1 MPRNTKKVKS
11 NDSKR
16 VTKKKQPIEKIA
28 DIQPMEVSE
37 RNLLVDAALNEIA
50 TTLEERAKQAE
61 QKEKEDKKL
70 NRCPKGH
77 RRNKTTG
84 ECEPIE
90 KKPRKLV
97 EGCNYEYKIT
107 TPVEIA
113 RGVELKKMSI
123 KELRSKLIGMLGIDD
138 PKTESVLGARLKPQ
152 FINWIVCLETKRGL
166 LKGEQEKKYEEDDE
180 EDDEEEKEKDDEEEK
195 DEEDEEEDEEEEKDE
210 DEEDEDDEEKDE
222 EDEEEED
229 DEEIFEDDVDISE
242 MDNVEL
248 NDTEKE
254 LLSKL
259 ELLPGENDTNDYN
272 KINKQNERTLYENPL
287 INDDYNFLYPSLN
300 DADFNAKIA
309 SRKEFNSIRYDGTI
323 KNIKEQAD
331 KMCDQEFSLM
341 PHQMFVKNF
350 LSFQTPYNALLLYHG
365 LGTGK
370 TCSAIGVAEEMRNYM
385 KQIGL
390 EQKIYIVA
398 SPNVQ
403 NNFRMQLF
411 DERKLMKIGDQWN
424 LQTCIG
430 NELLKEINPTSMKNI
445 PKEKIVSQ
453 MNTLINEHYRFI
465 GYGELGN
472 YIQRK
477 INFLQDDSES
487 AQQKRIQKIQKYFNN
502 HLFIVDEFHNIR
514 ISDDNKEKKKTA
526 TLLMDVIKHADNIRL
541 LLLSGTPMYNSHK
554 EIIWTTNLL
563 NMVDKRST
571 IKESEV
577 FDSQGNFVEG
587 SEDKEGGKELLQR
600 KLTGYVS
607 YVRGENPYTFPYR
620 IYPNQFEAENTLLE
634 REYPTY
640 QLNGKEIEEKIENLP
655 IYINKMD
662 AYQEKGYLAI
672 LQHLKQ
678 KTTSN
683 NDENSFPDFDN
694 MEKFGYTF
702 LQPLLESLN
711 IVYPNEDLE
720 ELSLENNSIIPE
732 NLIKSYIGKNGLS
745 EIMDHQS
752 FQKEYML
759 RYNFDYKP
767 DVLENYGRVFHPDN
781 LHKYSHKISNIAN
794 KIKQSTGMSI
804 VYSHYI
810 DGGVVPMALALE
822 EMGFTRYGSA
832 PYTKPLLATST
843 PPIQPIDSQQM
854 VPKESFDDSN
864 GQTFQ
869 QAKYVMITGDK
880 YFSPN
885 NLDDLKYV
893 TNENNKNG
901 ELVKVVLITRAAA
914 EGLDFKNIRQVHL
927 MEPWYNMNRTEQI
940 TGRGVRNLSHCK
952 LPFEERNV
960 EIYYHTTDAVQENE
974 AADMYVYRFA
984 EKKAK
989 KIGEITRILKE
1000 QSVDCLLNIGQSNFT
1015 VDKLLAITE
1024 NKDVEINISSGHTI
1038 EFQIGDKPFSNVCDY
1053 MDNCEYT
1060 CSRGIDID
1068 NTNIIDSTYNDSFI
1082 KINYNEIIKRIREL
1096 FKEDYFY
1103 TRETLFNSVNIRKK
1117 YPDEEIDFAL
1127 TRFIQNKHDY
1137 LIDKHGRRGYLI
1149 NKENVYAFQPVEM
1162 NDENVSIYERSVPIN
1177 YKRDAMKVEF
1187 PSRQPSK
1194 VQMIIE
1200 DELDQV
1206 ETFHGILNK
1215 VIANVKSAFAM
1226 KNALLTQGSHD
1237 WYKHVGNVMNLLMK
1251 NHDISESEIREYL
1264 VYHSLDTMQLKD
1276 KLVLVQSFYGKNKPE
1291 SKEEDDE
1298 TMGYIEQYFEE
1309 RIISSDND
1317 DVGILLFRTFG
1328 DSSTYIVYQQDKLNT
1343 MLWNQVEDDD
1353 LEDYKTSIIS
1363 KFIKPKSSYNKM
1375 VGFMFLSKND
1385 NIDFKMKDF
1394 SEKKN
1399 IVGIFCESKGKADII
1414 KRINSIL
1421 PSRVY
1426 TDKNIA
1432 QTIEIEEIK
1441 NSKKIVKSKPNGVF
1455 KTGLCAITEI
1465 LLRHMDKHKKDNKK
1479 WFFSKEEA
1487 IINNLIGIKS
1497 K

>member
-1 MPRNTKKVKS
+1 MNNV
-11 NDSKR
+11 
-16 VTKKKQPIEKIA
+16 
-28 DIQPMEVSE
+28 
-37 RNLLVDAALNEIA
+37 
-50 TTLEERAKQAE
+50 
-61 QKEKEDKKL
+61 KL
-70 NRCPKGH
+70 N
-77 RRNKTTG
+77 
-84 ECEPIE
+84 
-90 KKPRKLV
+90 
-97 EGCNYEYKIT
+97 
-107 TPVEIA
+107 
-113 RGVELKKMSI
+113 
-123 KELRSKLIGMLGIDD
+123 D
-138 PKTESVLGARLKPQ
+138 
-152 FINWIVCLETKRGL
+152 
-166 LKGEQEKKYEEDDE
+166 
-180 EDDEEEKEKDDEEEK
+180 KD
-195 DEEDEEEDEEEEKDE
+195 
-210 DEEDEDDEEKDE
+210 
-222 EDEEEED
+222 
-229 DEEIFEDDVDISE
+229 
-242 MDNVEL
+242 
-248 NDTEKE
+248 TQ

-259 ELLPGENDTNDYN
+259 ELLPGEVDTNDYN
-272 KINKQNERTLYENPL
+272 RINKQNERVLYENSS
-287 INDDYNFLYPSLN
+287 IEDEYNFLYPGLN
-300 DADFNAKIA
+300 DPDFNSKIA

-323 KNIKEQAD
+323 KNIKEQAEE
-331 KMCDQEFSLM
+331 MCDQAFSLM

-350 LSFQTPYNALLLYHG
+350 LSVQTPYNALLLYHG

-390 EQKIYIVA
+390 EQKIYVVA

-411 DERKLMKIGDQWN
+411 DEGKLMKIGDQWN
-424 LQTCIG
+424 LHTCIG

-477 INFLQDDSES
+477 INLVQDDSEA
-487 AQQKRIQKIQKYFNN
+487 AQEKRIQKIQKYFND
-502 HLFIVDEFHNIR
+502 HLFIIDEFHNIR

-526 TLLMDVIKHADNIRL
+526 TMLMDVIKHAENIRL
-541 LLLSGTPMYNSHK
+541 VLLSGTPMYNSYK
-554 EIIWTTNLL
+554 EIIWTVNLL

-577 FDSQGNFVEG
+577 FDSQGNFVE
-587 SEDKEGGKELLQR
+587 STEEKEGGKELLQR

-620 IYPNQFEAENTLLE
+620 IYPDKFERENTLLE
-634 REYPTY
+634 KDYPPY

-662 AYQEKGYLAI
+662 AYQEKGYLTI
-672 LQHLKQ
+672 LKHLKQ
-678 KTTSN
+678 KTASN
-683 NDENSFPDFDN
+683 TEDNSFPDFEN

-702 LQPLLESLN
+702 LQQLLESLN
-711 IVYPNEDLE
+711 IVYPSEELE
-720 ELSLENNSIIPE
+720 ELSLENNLIVPDTM
-732 NLIKSYIGKNGLS
+732 IKSFIGKNGLS
-745 EIMDHQS
+745 EIMNHQS
-752 FQKEYML
+752 IQKEYML

-767 DVLENYGRVFHPDN
+767 DILEKYGRIFHPGN
-781 LHKYSHKISNIAN
+781 LSKYSHKISNIAN
-794 KIKQSTGMSI
+794 KIKNSKGIII

-822 EMGFTRYGSA
+822 EMGFTRYGTA
-832 PYTKPLLATST
+832 PYTKPLLATAV
-843 PPIQPIDSQQM
+843 PPIQPVDSIQM
-854 VPKESFDDSN
+854 VEKGTFDDSN
-864 GQTFQ
+864 GQTFK

-880 YFSPN
+880 HFSPN

-901 ELVKVVLITRAAA
+901 ELVKVILITRAAA
-914 EGLDFKNIRQVHL
+914 EGLDFKNVRQVHL
-927 MEPWYNMNRTEQI
+927 MEPWYNMNRPEQI
-940 TGRGVRNLSHCK
+940 TGRAVRNLSHCK

-960 EIYYHTTDAVQENE
+960 EIYYHTTDAVDEKE

-1024 NKDVEINISSGHTI
+1024 NKDVKVNISSGHTI
-1038 EFQIGDKPFSNVCDY
+1038 EFEIGDKPFSNVCDY

-1068 NTNIIDSTYNDSFI
+1068 NINIIDSTYNDGFI
-1082 KINYNEIIKRIREL
+1082 KMNYNEIIKRIREL
-1096 FKEDYFY
+1096 FKEEFFY
-1103 TRETLFNSVNIRKK
+1103 KRDTLFNSVNIRKK

-1137 LIDKHGRRGYLI
+1137 LIDKYGRRGYLV
-1149 NKENVYAFQPVEM
+1149 NKEDVYAFQPVEM
-1162 NDENVSIYERSVPIN
+1162 NDENASIHERSVPIN
-1177 YKRDAMKVEF
+1177 YKRDGMRVEF
-1187 PSRQPSK
+1187 PTKQPSK
-1194 VQMIIE
+1194 VKMIIE
-1200 DELDQV
+1200 DELEQV
-1206 ETFHGILNK
+1206 ETFHTISNQ
-1215 VIANVKSAFAM
+1215 VVANVKSSFSM
-1226 KNALLTQGSHD
+1226 KNSLLIQGSHD
-1237 WYKHVGNVMNLLMK
+1237 WYKHVGNVMNILMK
-1251 NHDISESEIREYL
+1251 NHDMSASEITEYV
-1264 VYHSLDTMQLKD
+1264 VYHSLDTMRLKD
-1276 KLVLVQSFYGKNKPE
+1276 KLVLIQSIYGSKPDYP
-1291 SKEEDDE
+1291 EENNE
-1298 TMGYIEQYFEE
+1298 IMNYIEQYFEE
-1309 RIISSDND
+1309 RIITSDND
-1317 DVGILLFRTFG
+1317 EKGILLFRTFG
-1328 DSSTYIVYQQDKLNT
+1328 DSSSYIIYQQDNVNS
-1343 MLWNQVEDDD
+1343 MLWNEVEDED
-1353 LEDYKTSIIS
+1353 LEDYKASIIS
-1363 KFIKPKSSYNKM
+1363 KFIKPKGSYNKM

-1385 NIDFKMKDF
+1385 VIDFKMKDF

-1426 TDKNIA
+1426 TDENII

-1441 NSKKIVKSKPNGVF
+1441 QNKKIVKMKSNGVF
-1455 KTGLCAITEI
+1455 KTGLCAITEL
-1465 LLRHMDKHKKDNKK
+1465 LLRHMDKRKKDNKK

-1487 IINNLIGIKS
+1487 IINNLIGIK

>member
-28 DIQPMEVSE
+28 DIQPMTVSE
-37 RNLLVDAALNEIA
+37 RNLLLDAALNEIA
-50 TTLEERAKQAE
+50 TTLEESANQSE
-61 QKEKEDKKL
+61 QTEKDNK
-70 NRCPKGH
+70 NTRCPKGQ
-77 RRNKTTG
+77 RRNKITG
-84 ECEPIE
+84 KCEPIE
-90 KKPRKLV
+90 KKPRKLI

-107 TPVEIA
+107 TPNEIA

-123 KELRSKLIGMLGIDD
+123 KELRVKLIGMLGIDD
-138 PKTESVLGARLKPQ
+138 PKTESVMGARLKPQ

-166 LKGEQEKKYEEDDE
+166 LEDNQKEEEEDEDE
-180 EDDEEEKEKDDEEEK
+180 DED
-195 DEEDEEEDEEEEKDE
+195 EDEEEIF
-210 DEEDEDDEEKDE
+210 DD
-222 EDEEEED
+222 D
-229 DEEIFEDDVDISE
+229 DDNVDISE

-248 NDTEKE
+248 NNTEKE

-259 ELLPGENDTNDYN
+259 ELLPGENDVNDDYN

-287 INDDYNFLYPSLN
+287 VDDDYNFLYPSLN

-411 DERKLMKIGDQWN
+411 DERKLIKIGDQWN
-424 LQTCIG
+424 LHTCIG

-445 PKEKIVSQ
+445 PKDKIVSQ

-477 INFLQDDSES
+477 INFVQDDSEL
-487 AQQKRIQKIQKYFNN
+487 AQQKRIQRIKKYFNN

-526 TLLMDVIKHADNIRL
+526 TLLMDVIKHAENIRL
-541 LLLSGTPMYNSHK
+541 LLLSGTPMYNSYK
-554 EIIWTTNLL
+554 EIIWTANLL
-563 NMVDKRST
+563 NMVDNRST

-577 FDSQGNFVEG
+577 FDSQGNFVES

-634 REYPTY
+634 KEYPTY

-678 KTTSN
+678 KTSANN
-683 NDENSFPDFDN
+683 NDNSFPDFDN

-711 IVYPNEDLE
+711 IVYPNEELE
-720 ELSLENNSIIPE
+720 ELLLENNSTIPE
-732 NLIKSYIGKNGLS
+732 NLVKSYIGKNGLS

-752 FQKEYML
+752 IQKDYML

-767 DVLENYGRVFHPDN
+767 DVLENYGRVFHPEN

-794 KIKQSTGMSI
+794 KVKQSKGIII

-854 VPKESFDDSN
+854 VNKELFDDSN

-880 YFSPN
+880 HFSPN

-914 EGLDFKNIRQVHL
+914 EGLDFKNIRQIHL

-989 KIGEITRILKE
+989 KIGEITRMLKE

-1068 NTNIIDSTYNDSFI
+1068 NTNIIDSTYNDGFI
-1082 KINYNEIIKRIREL
+1082 RMNYNEIIKRIREL
-1096 FKEDYFY
+1096 FKEEFFY
-1103 TRETLFNSVNIRKK
+1103 TRETLFNSIKIRKN

-1137 LIDKHGRRGYLI
+1137 LIDAYGRRGYLV
-1149 NKENVYAFQPVEM
+1149 NKDDVYAFQPVEM
-1162 NDENVSIYERSVPIN
+1162 NDENASIYERSVPIS

-1200 DELDQV
+1200 NELDQV
-1206 ETFHGILNK
+1206 ETFYSISNK
-1215 VIANVKSAFAM
+1215 VVANVKSAFTM
-1226 KNALLTQGSHD
+1226 KNTLLTQGSHD

-1251 NHDISESEIREYL
+1251 NHDISESEITEYL
-1264 VYHSLDTMQLKD
+1264 VYHSLDTMRLED
-1276 KLVLVQSFYGKNKPE
+1276 KLVLVQSLYGSKPDY
-1291 SKEEDDE
+1291 EEDNNQI
-1298 TMGYIEQYFEE
+1298 MSYIEQYFEE
-1309 RIISSDND
+1309 RIITSDSD
-1317 DVGILLFRTFG
+1317 DTGILLFRTFG
-1328 DSSTYIVYQQDKLNT
+1328 NSSSYIVYQQDKLNT
-1343 MLWNQVEDDD
+1343 MLWNQVEDED
-1353 LEDYKTSIIS
+1353 LEDYKSSIIS

-1385 NIDFKMKDF
+1385 NIDFKMKDL

-1399 IVGIFCESKGKADII
+1399 IVGVFCESKGKADII

-1421 PSRVY
+1421 PGRVY
-1426 TDKNIA
+1426 TDENIM
-1432 QTIEIEEIK
+1432 QTIDIEENK
-1441 NSKKIVKSKPNGVF
+1441 NNKKIVKTKPNGVF

-1487 IINNLIGIKS
+1487 IINNLIGIK